1 MFFLNKLKYCFLLS
15 AFNII
20 HSKQHCFKRI
30 LQLFKI
36 PRKTILLGEYQ
47 WQKKI
52 LLSKK
57 IFQLSWITKDL
68 FCQMSKDS
76 INKYSF
82 PSESS
87 KLSQENYLLVDPSK
101 NPLQDHERRNCLSKW
116 SSNSS
121 KSFQL
126 SSSQKNPQNL
136 IQNKK
141 KEIIFQ
147 NNYSST
153 IQNRTLSSLI
163 PSKRILKL
171 SKKKKSH
178 KEIVF
183 SNLSKCASI
192 PFQDDSS
199 SRIPPETGYRRGVYR
214 FTVTASGEQPHRNQT
229 CGVIHRLRGIQ
240 RPRGSSHHFV
250 PRSLLPCISRLWD
263 DESWDC
269 VTMERKRWMK
279 QP

>member
-1 MFFLNKLKYCFLLS
+1 M
-15 AFNII
+15 
-20 HSKQHCFKRI
+20 
-30 LQLFKI
+30 
-36 PRKTILLGEYQ
+36 
-47 WQKKI
+47 
-52 LLSKK
+52 
-57 IFQLSWITKDL
+57 IFQL
-68 FCQMSKDS
+68 
-76 INKYSF
+76 
-82 PSESS
+82 
-87 KLSQENYLLVDPSK
+87 
-101 NPLQDHERRNCLSKW
+101 
-116 SSNSS
+116 S

-153 IQNRTLSSLI
+153 VQNRTLSSLI

-171 SKKKKSH
+171 SKKKKKWH

-199 SRIPPETGYRRGVYR
+199 SQIPPETGYRRGVYR

-250 PRSLLPCISRLWD
+250 PRSLLPCISRL
-263 DESWDC
+263 
-269 VTMERKRWMK
+269 
-279 QP
+279 